1 MRKVACFLI
10 ITILLS
16 TYSLSFAETN
26 LNLQSE
32 GSVLIDYDTG
42 KVLYDNNMDKLLYP
56 ASTTKIMTAILAIE
70 NSNLEDI
77 VTVDQEVVSLTEGSH
92 IALEP
97 GERLTM
103 EQLLY
108 ALLVQSA
115 NDSAFAI
122 AKHVSGSIEGFV
134 QLMNQKAKEIGA
146 TNTNFI
152 NPNGLHEDEH
162 ITNAYDLALIGR
174 YAMENEI
181 FRKFVNTS
189 KYTIEPTNKKTEAR
203 YLWNTN
209 NLLAGNALI
218 NVDGVNVPYKYEGAS
233 GVKTGT
239 TSQAGNCLVSFAQ
252 RDGQRLIAVVLKA
265 SGEAN
270 LYADSHKLLNY
281 GFTTFDNSILA
292 HKNEFVEN
300 IQIKDGNQQYV
311 AGVMNEDFTYP
322 VTADSMD
329 NIERKIVLRENL
341 QAPIKKGDLLGV
353 SEFYLD
359 GENIGK
365 SNIISTMD
373 IELDPSTGLVYR
385 ILSKWYVFLL
395 FGLVV
400 LRVQVLQRKKRRR
413 TRRSS
418 YRVPYE
424 IK

>member
-1 MRKVACFLI
+1 MDF
-10 ITILLS
+10 
-16 TYSLSFAETN
+16 
-26 LNLQSE
+26 
-32 GSVLIDYDTG
+32 DTG

-70 NSNLEDI
+70 NGNLEDI

-97 GERLTM
+97 GEKLTM

-115 NDSAFAI
+115 NDSALAI

-134 QLMNQKAKEIGA
+134 QLMNEKAKEIGA
-146 TNTNFI
+146 TNTTFV
-152 NPNGLHEDEH
+152 NPNGLHEDGH
-162 ITNAYDLALIGR
+162 ITNAYDLAIIGR
-174 YAMENEI
+174 YAMENETL
-181 FRKFVNTS
+181 RKFVNTT

-209 NLLAGNALI
+209 NLLAGGGLI

-233 GVKTGT
+233 GLKTGT
-239 TSQAGNCLVSFAQ
+239 TSQAGNCLVSFAE

-265 SGEAN
+265 TGEAN
-270 LYADSHKLLNY
+270 LYGDSHKLLNY
-281 GFTTFDNSILA
+281 GFNSFDNSILA

-300 IQIKDGNQQYV
+300 IEIKDGSQQYV

-322 VTADSMD
+322 VSAASQD

-365 SNIISTMD
+365 SDIISTMD
-373 IELDPSTGLVYR
+373 IDLDPSTGLVYK

-400 LRVQVLQRKKRRR
+400 LRVQILQKKKRRR

>member
-1 MRKVACFLI
+1 MDF
-10 ITILLS
+10 
-16 TYSLSFAETN
+16 
-26 LNLQSE
+26 
-32 GSVLIDYDTG
+32 DTG

-70 NSNLEDI
+70 NGNLEDI

-97 GERLTM
+97 GEKLTM

-115 NDSAFAI
+115 NDSALAI

-134 QLMNQKAKEIGA
+134 QLMNEKAKEIGA
-146 TNTNFI
+146 TNTTFV
-152 NPNGLHEDEH
+152 NPNGLHEDGH
-162 ITNAYDLALIGR
+162 ITNAYDLAIIGR
-174 YAMENEI
+174 YAMENETL
-181 FRKFVNTS
+181 RKFVNTT

-209 NLLAGNALI
+209 NLLAGGGLI

-233 GVKTGT
+233 GLKTGT
-239 TSQAGNCLVSFAQ
+239 TSQAGNCLVSFAE

-265 SGEAN
+265 TGEAN
-270 LYADSHKLLNY
+270 LYGDSHKLLNY
-281 GFTTFDNSILA
+281 GFNSFDNSILA

-300 IQIKDGNQQYV
+300 IEIKDGSQQYV

-322 VTADSMD
+322 VSAASQD

-365 SNIISTMD
+365 SDIISTMD
-373 IELDPSTGLVYR
+373 IDLDPSTGLVYK

-400 LRVQVLQRKKRRR
+400 LRVQILQKKKRRR

-424 IK
+424 IKWKNLA

>member
-152 NPNGLHEDEH
+152 NPNGLQ
-162 ITNAYDLALIGR
+162 IGR
-174 YAMENEI
+174 
-181 FRKFVNTS
+181 
-189 KYTIEPTNKKTEAR
+189 
-203 YLWNTN
+203 
-209 NLLAGNALI
+209 
-218 NVDGVNVPYKYEGAS
+218 AS
-233 GVKTGT
+233 
-239 TSQAGNCLVSFAQ
+239 C
-252 RDGQRLIAVVLKA
+252 R
-265 SGEAN
+265 
-270 LYADSHKLLNY
+270 
-281 GFTTFDNSILA
+281 
-292 HKNEFVEN
+292 
-300 IQIKDGNQQYV
+300 
-311 AGVMNEDFTYP
+311 
-322 VTADSMD
+322 
-329 NIERKIVLRENL
+329 ERV
-341 QAPIKKGDLLGV
+341 
-353 SEFYLD
+353 
-359 GENIGK
+359 
-365 SNIISTMD
+365 
-373 IELDPSTGLVYR
+373 
-385 ILSKWYVFLL
+385 
-395 FGLVV
+395 
-400 LRVQVLQRKKRRR
+400 
-413 TRRSS
+413 
-418 YRVPYE
+418 
-424 IK
+424 